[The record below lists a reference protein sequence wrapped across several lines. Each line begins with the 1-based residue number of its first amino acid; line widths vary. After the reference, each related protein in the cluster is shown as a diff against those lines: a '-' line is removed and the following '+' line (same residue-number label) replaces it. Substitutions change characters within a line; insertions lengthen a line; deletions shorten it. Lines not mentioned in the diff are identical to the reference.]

1 MLTTE
6 QSDGT
11 PKGFRAS
18 QNVNVSPIEPHKR
31 FTINSWRT
39 LLNSDRQS
47 GFINFKFLALATALL
62 VLMVATE
69 GMATGPRAA
78 SIFVGLL
85 ALITINR
92 LVEFGSTIKAQKIT
106 PNLLTDTLEHMPH
119 GLAHW
124 DAKTRLV
131 WSNNAYRELMGLE
144 EADVLVGTT
153 YASIMTAAKNP
164 STFAAEKDDEL
175 HRVVSAKCA
184 DGKTIR
190 IEDVANADQNF
201 VSVITDQTEF
211 QRSKNNALD
220 LEQQCRELAQQYQE
234 EKIAAE
240 AASRSKTSFLSHLSH
255 DMRTPL
261 NHIIGF
267 ADLVLHQPYGEI
279 GDKRYTN
286 YVSDI
291 KRSGETL
298 LDSFASI
305 FELAELEG
313 GRTIQRPTTVDTY
326 QFVQNAKRR
335 HEARAER
342 AGIELASINLSDD
355 NVKADEHLIKR
366 MVDNLIDNAIRF
378 TPEGGKVIL
387 NCWGASD
394 GVVLEITDSGI
405 GISNERMALLTQPF
419 VLGESAF
426 TKEHNG
432 LGLGIATSRA
442 IAELSGGKMDI
453 KSSPGIGTTV
463 AITLPLM
470 TEEATLEKVA

>member
-18 QNVNVSPIEPHKR
+18 QNVNVSPIEPQKR
-31 FTINSWRT
+31 LTIQSWRT
-39 LLNSDRQS
+39 LLNSDRTS
-47 GFINFKFLALATALL
+47 GFINFKFLALTTVLL

-69 GMATGPRAA
+69 GLATGPRALA
-78 SIFVGLL
+78 IFVGLL
-85 ALITINR
+85 TLIAINR
-92 LVEFGSTIKAQKIT
+92 LVSFKSDAQPNTIT

-124 DAKTRLV
+124 DAGTRLV
-131 WSNNAYRELMGLE
+131 WSNSAYRELMGLE
-144 EADVLVGTT
+144 ESDVLVGTT

-164 STFAAEKDDEL
+164 TTFKAEKDDEL
-175 HRVVSAKCA
+175 HRVVSATCE
-184 DGKTIR
+184 DGKTIQ
-190 IEDVANADQNF
+190 IEDVANSDQNF

-211 QRSKNNALD
+211 QRSKINARD
-220 LEQQCRELAQQYQE
+220 LEQQCRSLAQQYQE

-267 ADLVLHQPYGEI
+267 ADLVLHQPYGDI
-279 GDKRYTN
+279 GDQRYTN
-286 YVSDI
+286 YVADI

-298 LDSFASI
+298 LVSFASI

-313 GRTIQRPTTVDTY
+313 GRTIQRPATIDTY
-326 QFVQNAKRR
+326 DFVQKSMRR

-342 AGIELASINLSDD
+342 AGIELASINLSDS
-355 NVKADEHLIKR
+355 NIKADEHLIKR
-366 MVDNLIDNAIRF
+366 MIDNLIDNAIRF

-405 GISNERMALLTQPF
+405 GISNERMTLLTQPF

-442 IAELSGGKMDI
+442 IAELSGGKMEI

-463 AITLPLM
+463 AITLPLLV
-470 TEEATLEKVA
+470 EEVALENVA